1 MKGVYQGYELKK
13 TVHSARKGDLP
24 LLGCFMKNRADL
36 HRHLDGSLRESTVHE
51 LAKELSLEV
60 PKDLFFKPHMDLHS
74 ALSYFGFTLSLLQ
87 NKKNITRVAREIC
100 EDAKADGVEL
110 LEVRFGPHLHLDQ
123 GMILEEVIDAALE
136 GLDGKAGL
144 ILCGLY
150 GDDPKLIESFV
161 DLSFHRKGV
170 VALDLAGGPTSGQ
183 DFSLEDYAGAFTKA
197 MEIGMGR
204 TVHASEG
211 RDPQE
216 IITAIEKLHAQRI
229 GHGVTLLESEKATQ
243 LVLDK
248 KITIEACPTSNLQC
262 GVIPSHQEHPIGK
275 WLEIGIMACLNT
287 DNTFFS
293 QVSSSEEHNRALNI
307 QGMDQGKLDKAIAN
321 GLAAGFHRS

>member
-1 MKGVYQGYELKK
+1 MKK
-13 TVHSARKGDLP
+13 
-24 LLGCFMKNRADL
+24 RADL
-36 HRHLDGSLRESTVHE
+36 HRHLDGSLRVSTVNDLALE
-51 LAKELSLEV
+51 LGLEV
-60 PKDLFFKPHMDLHS
+60 PKDLYFKPHMDLHS

-100 EDAKADGVEL
+100 EDALEDGVDL
-110 LEVRFGPHLHLDQ
+110 LEVRFGPHLHLDL
-123 GMILEEVIDAALE
+123 GLKLEEVIDAALE

-150 GDDPKLIESFV
+150 GDDPKLIESFAKM
-161 DLSFHRKGV
+161 SKKRKGV

-183 DFSLEDYAGAFTKA
+183 KFCLEDYSKAFSMA
-197 MEIGMGR
+197 ADYGMGR

-211 RDPQE
+211 RSPQE

-229 GHGVTLLESEKATQ
+229 GHGVTLLESEEATQ

-248 KITIEACPTSNLQC
+248 KIVIEACPTSNLQC
-262 GVIPSHQEHPIGK
+262 GVISSHEEHPIGK
-275 WLEIGIMACLNT
+275 WLELGVKACLNT

-293 QVSSSEEHNRALNI
+293 QVSSSEEHQRALKI
-307 QGMDQGKLDKAIAN
+307 QGMDQLKLDKAIEN
-321 GLAAGFHRS
+321 GLKAGFHRS